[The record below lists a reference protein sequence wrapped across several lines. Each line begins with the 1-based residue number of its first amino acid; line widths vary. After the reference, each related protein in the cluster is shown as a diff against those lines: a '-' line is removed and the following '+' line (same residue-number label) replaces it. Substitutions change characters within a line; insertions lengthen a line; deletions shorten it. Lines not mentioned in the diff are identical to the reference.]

1 MFVANKGSR
10 ENVRKVLIVITD
22 GESQEKEKLPDAIKA
37 ADRKNI
43 VRFAIGVSFI
53 IYIIT

>member
-10 ENVRKVLIVITD
+10 ENARKVLIVITD
-22 GESQEKEKLPDAIKA
+22 GESQEKEELPKAINA

>member
-10 ENVRKVLIVITD
+10 ENARKVLIVITD
-22 GESQEKEKLPDAIKA
+22 GESQEKEELPKAINA

-53 IYIIT
+53 I